1 MMSITNKLFFLS
13 TNLRDKSDEEKVK
26 IAAKLHRQFAHL
38 HSGKMKLLLRDA
50 QIIDK
55 DLEKYLDDLDNT
67 CEVCLKYK
75 KPKPRHIVGFP
86 MAKTFNETLAM
97 DLKQWSSNVWF
108 VYIID
113 HATRYSSS
121 CVIYTKKKEE
131 VVKKLFE
138 NWIIIFGNPG
148 KILVD
153 NGGEFCNK
161 EFITFCENLNVRI
174 CTTAAES
181 PWSNGLVERHNA
193 VLGLT
198 VSKTMED
205 AHCDLNIALAW
216 GVSAKNALKMY
227 MGFHLINLCLVKTQV
242 FLTSLTMNFL
252 H

>member
-1 MMSITNKLFFLS
+1 
-13 TNLRDKSDEEKVK
+13 
-26 IAAKLHRQFAHL
+26 
-38 HSGKMKLLLRDA
+38 
-50 QIIDK
+50 
-55 DLEKYLDDLDNT
+55 
-67 CEVCLKYK
+67 
-75 KPKPRHIVGFP
+75 
-86 MAKTFNETLAM
+86 M

-108 VYIID
+108 LHIID

-138 NWIIIFGNPG
+138 NWITIFGNPG

-161 EFITFCENLNVRI
+161 ELITFCENLNVRI

-216 GVSAKNALKMY
+216 GVSAKNALKNVH
-227 MGFHLINLCLVKTQV
+227 GFSPNQLVFGKNPSFPNVFDNELPALEGRTTSEIVANNLNAMHAARQQHIK
-242 FLTSLTMNFL
+242 SES
-252 H
+252 